1 MRRASP
7 PRARAALL
15 PILLCA
21 AGCAA
26 PGGPAVSQDTDDDG
40 VDRVALAALLVKD
53 GHFERAG
60 LVLEEVDPAA
70 EGVDATRW
78 HTLRGLVALQAQDH
92 ARARDELLLA
102 TASTQAEPVTWV
114 YLAQAHAGLSAWSE
128 ALADLERAPGAW
140 EHMPGIHRL
149 RVHCSWQQGDR
160 AGAFAALGAAQARFP
175 GEDGFTRQRLL
186 YLLELGLV
194 REAAEVGR
202 AWLEANAWPAD
213 ACATLG
219 EALRRAHAPDEAA
232 RTLEVARLLHPGQE
246 PILLALA
253 HAHLD
258 AGRPRAAACVL
269 EEAALRRPALLSEA
283 AELRRRA
290 GELDRA
296 LWLNGQLADQAQK
309 TRQRLGILLQRGWLE
324 QAAALA
330 PRASRLGLLE
340 DEEVRYALA
349 WVLYRT
355 GDLDR
360 AREALRAITRADLFR
375 AAAELRRAIEA
386 EGEEQE
392 DR

>member
-15 PILLCA
+15 LCLSA

-26 PGGPAVSQDTDDDG
+26 QGGPGAAVDPEDDG

-60 LVLEEVDPAA
+60 LVLEEVDPTA
-70 EGVDATRW
+70 EGVNAPRW

-92 ARARDELLLA
+92 GRARDELQLA
-102 TASTQAEPVTWV
+102 TASGQAEPMTWV
-114 YLAQAHAGLSAWSE
+114 YLAQAHAGLSAWAE
-128 ALADLERAPGAW
+128 ALADLERAPDSWAG
-140 EHMPGIHRL
+140 MPGVHRL
-149 RVHCSWQQGDR
+149 RIHCAWQQGDR

-194 REAAEVGR
+194 REAAEAGR
-202 AWLEANAWPAD
+202 AWLEAAGWPAE

-258 AGRPRAAACVL
+258 AGRPRAAACLL

-290 GELDRA
+290 GDLDRA
-296 LWLNGQLADQAQK
+296 LWLNGQVADQAQK

-386 EGEEQE
+386 EAEGQE